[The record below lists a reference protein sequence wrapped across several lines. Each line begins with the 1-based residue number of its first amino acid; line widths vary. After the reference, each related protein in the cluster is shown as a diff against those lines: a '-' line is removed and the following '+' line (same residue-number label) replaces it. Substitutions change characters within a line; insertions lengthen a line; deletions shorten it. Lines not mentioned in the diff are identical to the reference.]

1 MDLII
6 HGHFY
11 QPPREDPWTD
21 EVPREASAAP
31 FHDWNERILAEC
43 YRPNAFARLFA
54 GDRILGVANNYE
66 ALSFNFGATLSAWL
80 ERHDPTILARVAA
93 ADRRST
99 QARQGHGNAIAQAFH
114 HTILPLAD
122 PLDRATHIRWGL
134 AEFRHLYGREA
145 EAMWLPETAADNAT
159 LGDLIDHGMSYAILA
174 PRQAARVRPPGGA
187 WRGAG
192 RGLVDSSRP
201 YRYLHRDGSG
211 RALAIYFYDGPLAQ
225 ALAFG
230 DALESSEKLLGA
242 LQAAAAR
249 AGEGGL
255 VHAAVDG
262 ETFGHH
268 HRWGERALA
277 WTLFQEAPRRGW
289 RVTNYGEHLAS
300 HPPTWEV
307 ELDLGPLG
315 EGSSWS
321 CAHGVGRWQRDC
333 GCRFRAGT
341 SQAWRAP
348 LRAALDLLR
357 DRARPFFAEAAGALL
372 RDPWAARDAYV
383 GVLLVPTPRRRER
396 FLTRHGRAELLPRE
410 RQRALD
416 LLEMQRRLLRMYA
429 SCGWFFDDVAGLESQ
444 LVLRQAGRALEL
456 WRCLGGEPPQEDFF
470 ALLGEAR
477 SNDPVLGTGADV
489 FRRVAKPARRAS
501 IAVSGL
507 PAHSVVRELRRWLDE
522 GRGENAEERAAD
534 LLRAIQA
541 DRSSGA
547 AGLERAQEIFWLR
560 VIEAGEEPPLAMEV
574 ARALG
579 FAEELARTPS
589 SWGWRGKETA

>member
-1 MDLII
+1 MDLVI

-11 QPPREDPWTD
+11 QPPREDPWTE

-43 YRPNAFARLFA
+43 YRPNAFARFFA
-54 GDRILGVANNYE
+54 GDRIIGLVNNYE

-80 ERHDPTILARVAA
+80 ERHDPTVMARVAA
-93 ADRRST
+93 ADRRSA
-99 QARQGHGNAIAQAFH
+99 QAHGGHGNAIAQAFH
-114 HTILPLAD
+114 HAILPLAD

-134 AEFRHLYGREA
+134 AEFRHLYGRDA

-159 LGDLIDHGMSYAILA
+159 LGDLIDHGLRFALLA
-174 PRQAARVRPPGGA
+174 PRQAARVRPPGGE
-187 WRGAG
+187 WQEVGG
-192 RGLVDSSRP
+192 GGIDPSRP
-201 YRYLHRDGSG
+201 YRYRHPDGSG
-211 RALAIYFYDGPLAQ
+211 RSLAIYFYDGPLAQ

-230 DALESSEKLLGA
+230 GALESSDRLLGE
-242 LQAAAAR
+242 LEAAAGR
-249 AGEGGL
+249 AAAGGL

-268 HRWGERALA
+268 HRWGERSLA
-277 WTLFQEAPRRGW
+277 WTLWRQAPRRGF
-289 RVTNYGEHLAS
+289 RLTNYGAHLAA
-300 HPPTWEV
+300 HPPAWEV
-307 ELDLGPLG
+307 EIDLGPLG

-341 SQAWRAP
+341 SQAWRGP

-357 DRARPFFAEAAGALL
+357 DRARPFFAEAGADLL

-383 GVLLVPTPRRRER
+383 EVVLAPTPRRRAR
-396 FLTRHGRAELLPRE
+396 FLARHGRAELLPRE

-429 SCGWFFDDVAGLESQ
+429 SCGWFFDDIAGLESQ

-456 WRCLGGEPPQEDFF
+456 WRDLGGEPPEEDFL
-470 ALLGEAR
+470 ALLAEAR
-477 SNDPVLGTGADV
+477 SNDPVLGSGADI
-489 FRRVAKPARRAS
+489 FRRVGRPPRRPWVA
-501 IAVSGL
+501 ASGL
-507 PAHSVVRELRRWLDE
+507 PARPVVRELRRWLDE
-522 GRGENAEERAAD
+522 AHGEGGEERAAE
-534 LLRAIQA
+534 LLRAIAA
-541 DRSSGA
+541 DRASGG

-560 VIEAGEEPPLAMEV
+560 LIEPGEELPFAVEV
-574 ARALG
+574 GRALG
-579 FAEELARTPS
+579 FDDALVRSPA
-589 SWGWRGKETA
+589 WRGRGTA